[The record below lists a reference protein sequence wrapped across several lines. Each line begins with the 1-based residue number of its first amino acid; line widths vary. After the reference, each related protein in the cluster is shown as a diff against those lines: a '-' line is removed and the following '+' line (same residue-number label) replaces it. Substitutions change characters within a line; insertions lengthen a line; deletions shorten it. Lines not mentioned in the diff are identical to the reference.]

1 MFIRPYMCTKS
12 PRDTLGE
19 IVSFYVGAIMRGYH
33 EYQDIWTATSGERL
47 KCARNRSDLFAVAV
61 HFGYHSLVH
70 CTNHRWL
77 KVLVD

>member
-1 MFIRPYMCTKS
+1 MASLCVDAM
-12 PRDTLGE
+12 
-19 IVSFYVGAIMRGYH
+19 VRGHH

-47 KCARNRSDLFAVAV
+47 KCAHKIGNHSDLFSVAV
-61 HFGYHSLVH
+61 HFGLHSLVY